1 MSRYFIH
8 FTSADDAYEDL
19 EGIELADDTAARDCA
34 VQDACHLMRE
44 GLARPAEWPAWRV
57 EVVDESGRRL
67 LVLSFSELAK
77 AHGWMR
83 RSP

>member
-8 FTSADDAYEDL
+8 FASADDSFEDV
-19 EGIELADDTAARDCA
+19 EGIELADDTAARDYA
-34 VQDACHLMRE
+34 VQDACYLMRE
-44 GLARPAEWPAWRV
+44 GFARPAEWSAWRV

-83 RSP
+83 